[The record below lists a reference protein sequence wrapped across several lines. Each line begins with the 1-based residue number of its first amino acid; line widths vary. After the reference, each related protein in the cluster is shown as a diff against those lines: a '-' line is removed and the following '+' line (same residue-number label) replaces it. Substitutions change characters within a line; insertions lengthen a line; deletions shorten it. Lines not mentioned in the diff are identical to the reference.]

1 MSEIQNN
8 LQAAFFQQAT
18 VETDNI
24 AVLAEDLPQGGGI
37 SWDKIFFEPQVGES
51 WTIKFVTNIF
61 GQQITHRQVYK
72 TLPDPKRRGKSFH
85 YVSSG
90 SVKTCKVLE
99 LFFDLYADKKNGNP
113 LAEQKIDKYLTRA
126 NQACVIIQI
135 LNGPKPELI
144 NQFRLFT
151 FSTFGPNPEIANLI
165 KKKLTPDE
173 ELIKLGTKPENIF
186 DVFSSS
192 ILMIKCEE
200 AEFEGRKGRAYGKS
214 NWAEGIKKGVRV
226 PIKNEDGSIKEYVEL
241 TNEMVNRD
249 EKGNPISVKPEF
261 QNVFNALLEALK
273 TDELSVYNYFEYKT
287 PDDPRNTEETNQY
300 LKDVFA
306 KVDEIVPVIKN
317 AKSIA
322 EIESYGVAESNDNKD
337 SATIISGKS
346 KSDILKDSVPEELS
360 GLVTEDAPKSNPVL
374 QPKQSVSD
382 DDLLDDIVNS

>member
-1 MSEIQNN
+1 
-8 LQAAFFQQAT
+8 
-18 VETDNI
+18 
-24 AVLAEDLPQGGGI
+24 
-37 SWDKIFFEPQVGES
+37 
-51 WTIKFVTNIF
+51 
-61 GQQITHRQVYK
+61 
-72 TLPDPKRRGKSFH
+72 
-85 YVSSG
+85 
-90 SVKTCKVLE
+90 
-99 LFFDLYADKKNGNP
+99 LYANKKNGNP

-173 ELIKLGTKPENIF
+173 ELVKLGMKPENIF

-214 NWAEGIKKGVRV
+214 NWAEGIKRGVRV

-241 TNEMVNRD
+241 TNDMVERD
-249 EKGNPISVKPEF
+249 AKGNPIAVKPEF
-261 QNVFNALLEALK
+261 QNVFNSLLETLK
-273 TDELSVYNYFEYKT
+273 ADELSVYNYFEYKT

-322 EIESYGVAESNDNKD
+322 EIESYGVADSNDNKD

-374 QPKQSVSD
+374 QGKPTVSD